1 LLYAGSSRGLRAV
14 RLEKQGDGVV
24 AKELWS
30 NSDGSVMYNTPV
42 VKGEWIFGISE
53 QDMLFCVHLADGKT
67 LWKTSFPGRGRLRGY
82 GSVVDA
88 GPVLVALNPS
98 AQLTFFAPSDQ
109 AFTPLASYK
118 VSDNETFAYP
128 ILAGS
133 HIYIKDR
140 DSVILWTLP

>member
-1 LLYAGSSRGLRAV
+1 MRAV
-14 RLEKQGDGVV
+14 RLEKQGEGVV

-30 NSDGSVMYNTPV
+30 NSDSSVMYNTPV
-42 VKGEWIFGISE
+42 VKGDLVFGISE
-53 QDMLFCVHLADGKT
+53 RDVLFCVSLADGKT
-67 LWKTSFPGRGRLRGY
+67 LWTTTLEGRGRLRGY

-88 GPVLVALNPS
+88 GPVLAALNPA
-98 AQLTFFAPSDQ
+98 AQLTFFAPSDK